1 VDDLKAIMNKYWQ
14 ENLNEYTKQG
24 EPQQYLRALYWK
36 TAIGLQDV
44 DGLKPSQYLLET
56 ARENIEGKL
65 SIDEVQQ
72 KIASYYEERGL
83 IAGEKGNEDSKEA
96 DLVAS
101 RITKLLSEN
110 TFQFSPAELLN
121 IHRRLFTGIF
131 SHAGELRKYNIEK
144 KEWVLGDKT
153 VIYAAWDSI
162 WDTLKYDF
170 DTEKNF
176 QYDGLSSQKAIE
188 HIAEFTAGIWQ
199 IHPFA
204 EGNTRTTAV
213 FIVKYLRAFG
223 FDVGNDVFA
232 DNSWYFRNALVRAN
246 YNDLPNNIYKTLDY
260 LVLFFENLLAGG
272 TNELRNRYLSVD
284 FQSATEKPKCKTCT
298 LNVTLVELAVL
309 NAIAQ
314 KPNITQKELAGI
326 VGKSERSVKSI
337 TVNLQSKGY
346 LLRENGKRYGS
357 WKVLK

>member
-1 VDDLKAIMNKYWQ
+1 MSKYWQ
-14 ENLNEYTKQG
+14 QNLSEYTKQG
-24 EPQQYLRALYWK
+24 EPQKYQRALYWK
-36 TAIGLQDV
+36 TAIGLQAV
-44 DGLKPSQYLLET
+44 DGLKPSDYLLET
-56 ARENIEGKL
+56 AKDNIEGKL

-72 KIASYYEERGL
+72 RIVSYYD
-83 IAGEKGNEDSKEA
+83 EKGQVVGERSNEDSKEA

-110 TFQFSPAELLN
+110 TFQFSPAELMN

-131 SHAGELRKYNIEK
+131 SHAGELRKYNISK

-170 DTEKNF
+170 DIEKNF
-176 QYDGLSSQKAIE
+176 QYDDLSSEMAIE
-188 HIAEFTAGIWQ
+188 HIAKFTAGIWQ

-213 FIVKYLRAFG
+213 FIIKYLRTFG

-246 YNDLPNNIYKTLDY
+246 YSDFPNKVYKTSEF
-260 LVLFFENLLAGG
+260 LVLFFKNLLAGG
-272 TNELRNRYLSVD
+272 TAELHNRQLLINAQSVISN
-284 FQSATEKPKCKTCT
+284 FQKCENCT
-298 LNVTLVELAVL
+298 FEMTLTELAVL
-309 NAIAQ
+309 RAIVS
-314 KPNITQKELAGI
+314 KSNITQRELANI
-326 VGKSERSVKSI
+326 VGKSERSIKTI
-337 TVNLQSKGY
+337 TVNLQNKGY
-346 LLRENGKRYGS
+346 LLREKGKRYGS
-357 WKVLK
+357 WKVLIDL